1 MAIHTECLSCTL
13 CIYFGYK
20 CVENFKLPTLTGQ
33 VLQMKT
39 SQFRHCVGI
48 DTSHFCK

>member
-1 MAIHTECLSCTL
+1 
-13 CIYFGYK
+13 
-20 CVENFKLPTLTGQ
+20 
-33 VLQMKT
+33 MKT